1 MYKHGVIVTMLA
13 AMLLTACGTDSGRF
27 RLEGRLRHMNQA
39 QFMIYS
45 PDGAIEGID
54 TIMVKE
60 GRFSYE
66 ADVRDRATF
75 VLIFPNFS
83 EQPIFAES
91 GATVKIKGDASHMK
105 EMTITGTD
113 DNDDMT
119 ELRMEL
125 NRLMPPEVPKAISTF
140 IRENPASPVS
150 VYLLQRYL
158 VLSPQRD
165 LRLANELIGIMAKAN
180 PDNGQVIRLKKQL
193 AVLSKGVVKTKLP
206 KFSATGLKGEKVSEN
221 SLKSKANVISAW
233 ATWNYQST
241 EMQRRLKTLKT
252 KYGDKLSIVSVCLDG
267 TPKVCRKTVVER
279 DSLKWPTVCDG
290 KMWQTPMLL
299 KLGIASVPANIVIN
313 EKGIITDRNL
323 SPKELDDRIKKMLE

>member
-1 MYKHGVIVTMLA
+1 
-13 AMLLTACGTDSGRF
+13 
-27 RLEGRLRHMNQA
+27 MNQA

-54 TIMVKE
+54 TIMVQE

-75 VLIFPNFS
+75 ILIFPNFS
-83 EQPIFAES
+83 EQPVFAES

-119 ELRMEL
+119 QLRMEL
-125 NRLMPPEVPKAISTF
+125 NRLMPPEIPKAISTF

-165 LRLANELIGIMAKAN
+165 LRLANELIGLMAKEN
-180 PDNGQVIRLKKQL
+180 SDNGQVIRLKKQL
-193 AVLSKGVVKTKLP
+193 AVLSKGTVKTKLP
-206 KFSATGLKGEKVSEN
+206 TFSATGLKGEKVSEN
-221 SLKSKANVISAW
+221 SLRSKANVISAW

-252 KYGDKLSIVSVCLDG
+252 KYGDQLSIVSVCLDG
-267 TPKVCRKTVVER
+267 TPKVCRRNVVDR

-323 SPKELDDRIKKMLE
+323 TPKELDDRIKKMLE